1 MLNELFRW
9 MSDKKT
15 DRRDTERK
23 RVQFPIGMIRGDEI
37 VSGVG
42 TEISLNGL
50 LFATKKKPPSPSFNV
65 VMDVAGKRIKARLS
79 TVRTETAKRT
89 DVEWHMIAANFE
101 GISADDYDAI
111 VRFVKALPEP
121 ENKAQSEIAAAAAEG
136 DNAYRLLPMPVQ
148 KRIVDALIGAGRIAA
163 GSDPRNPLLRMN
175 YLGSKN
181 GKHRFQV
188 HSRKPFNDEIRG
200 YDSFFTVDD
209 DGGVILENPP

>member
-15 DRRDTERK
+15 DRRATERK

-50 LFATKKKPPSPSFNV
+50 FFATKTKPPTPSFNV
-65 VMDVAGKRIKARLS
+65 VMDVAGKRIRARLA
-79 TVRTETAKRT
+79 TVRTESAMRENQ
-89 DVEWHMIAANFE
+89 EWHLVAATFE
-101 GISADDYDAI
+101 GIAADDYDAI
-111 VRFVKALPEP
+111 VRFVKEMPEP
-121 ENKAQSEIAAAAAEG
+121 ENKAQSEIAKAAAEG

-148 KRIVDALIGAGRIAA
+148 KKIVDQLISGGRLAP

-181 GKHRFQV
+181 GKHRFAV
-188 HSRKPFNDEIRG
+188 HSRKTVADEIRA
-200 YDSFFTVDD
+200 YDSLFIVDD
-209 DGGVILENPP
+209 DGGVLLEN